1 MLHVATLWDAV
12 LAARVTNM
20 TTGHLGDST
29 NRRLAV
35 SHPHVGKAH
44 AAATMTQPGCS
55 AADSRQPSWNSR
67 GDSLVVGIK
76 ASITSA
82 SDLEEL
88 KRCMCSIRSTHPNAF
103 IYVVGIAAF
112 SADVLQLV
120 GADPASTLLHCE
132 QLGGTLMMSTFT
144 ALRLAASFAAKH
156 GAAYF
161 AFLQHHM
168 SLLLPLPLATLKCS
182 FAPFQVRYHF
192 VDKVAELER
201 FREQTKLAAE
211 GSGHRKE
218 AIDMGNITSEIEHV
232 PMHGFVASRKALHRL
247 LAMRLFTT
255 PSDVVDV
262 HDDLATERLLAAL
275 ARYWLDSPPLTCS
288 LDGCSPPMCST
299 DDKGC
304 LPAWER
310 KEEAQCQAYFAY
322 PEHFTTP
329 NFGERARTSVSCGRN
344 RTVLETPLLRHVGP
358 PLRIAR
364 PLFAGLLPGPD
375 GTALFGAD
383 AMARLE
389 AEPPEARRVL
399 IYLAGHR
406 DSPVFDRW
414 YPRAL
419 SLPQARDLWLVRDAA
434 ILLLNNNR
442 ALPTARLLEKLRPYR
457 QRARWLIHTPVN
469 PGARKE
475 KKPGYL
481 CGEMASLAYA
491 APIWS
496 RYAWVLHSHAD
507 VFPTPEFFAF
517 LADKLTDE
525 ESERRQ
531 VDMYVD
537 RFPGG
542 VRRKPR
548 LAMEYVV
555 FRTKRLV
562 LPSDNTAVVRSAFS
576 EAVHTCLTQRGTF
589 PEDLLHQM
597 AVRHRLCAVIVGAV
611 KYPNF
616 NETYNRG
623 IFHGT
628 QEEGIKTE
636 LFPGAMFHN
645 HNIELIDGVMSELER
660 NASAVTRAYP
670 NAVER
675 TQYPFRQPYELTV
688 RVAASPVYLGSC
700 GKLK

>member
-1 MLHVATLWDAV
+1 
-12 LAARVTNM
+12 
-20 TTGHLGDST
+20 
-29 NRRLAV
+29 
-35 SHPHVGKAH
+35 
-44 AAATMTQPGCS
+44 
-55 AADSRQPSWNSR
+55 
-67 GDSLVVGIK
+67 
-76 ASITSA
+76 
-82 SDLEEL
+82 
-88 KRCMCSIRSTHPNAF
+88 
-103 IYVVGIAAF
+103 
-112 SADVLQLV
+112 
-120 GADPASTLLHCE
+120 
-132 QLGGTLMMSTFT
+132 
-144 ALRLAASFAAKH
+144 
-156 GAAYF
+156 
-161 AFLQHHM
+161 
-168 SLLLPLPLATLKCS
+168 
-182 FAPFQVRYHF
+182 
-192 VDKVAELER
+192 
-201 FREQTKLAAE
+201 
-211 GSGHRKE
+211 
-218 AIDMGNITSEIEHV
+218 MGNITSEIEHV

-457 QRARWLIHTPVN
+457 QRARWLIAVGRNFRT
-469 PGARKE
+469 
-475 KKPGYL
+475 
-481 CGEMASLAYA
+481 
-491 APIWS
+491 WS
-496 RYAWVLHSHAD
+496 D
-507 VFPTPEFFAF
+507 VYVPTPI
-517 LADKLTDE
+517 LATPD
-525 ESERRQ
+525 Q
-531 VDMYVD
+531 VDGAQLQESGTLEA
-537 RFPGG
+537 FEQLSSPS
-542 VRRKPR
+542 
-548 LAMEYVV
+548 
-555 FRTKRLV
+555 KR
-562 LPSDNTAVVRSAFS
+562 
-576 EAVHTCLTQRGTF
+576 VHMKKSFQG
-589 PEDLLHQM
+589 E
-597 AVRHRLCAVIVGAV
+597 IVYG
-611 KYPNF
+611 
-616 NETYNRG
+616 
-623 IFHGT
+623 
-628 QEEGIKTE
+628 
-636 LFPGAMFHN
+636 
-645 HNIELIDGVMSELER
+645 
-660 NASAVTRAYP
+660 
-670 NAVER
+670 
-675 TQYPFRQPYELTV
+675 
-688 RVAASPVYLGSC
+688 LGL
-700 GKLK
+700 G